1 MISHFS
7 ILNSFETSGLH
18 YFTILDAGFF
28 RNFSTRLFLHQ
39 AIQRIKDN
47 LNGYGS
53 STSITSV
60 SCHDLGGPLLQS
72 SLHSCHLGIQPIFT
86 SHNIT
91 TSLAHGQLLPL
102 FAFMCK
108 FLYIAT
114 RIMMNGLHS
123 SYDTSFFSCRDF
135 QSLHR
140 FFCMPWLSFVH
151 GIGPTFFS
159 TLLCFSLSSHRLL
172 HKLKWHVPSIH
183 ALKFHGT
190 F

>member
-1 MISHFS
+1 M
-7 ILNSFETSGLH
+7 
-18 YFTILDAGFF
+18 ILDTGFF
-28 RNFSTRLFLHQ
+28 RNISTGVFLRQ

-60 SCHDLGGPLLQS
+60 SFHDLRGPLLQS
-72 SLHSCHLGIQPIFT
+72 SLHSCHFRIQPIFT
-86 SHNIT
+86 THNIT
-91 TSLAHGQLLPL
+91 TSLAHGQLLPV
-102 FAFMCK
+102 FVFMCK

-114 RIMMNGLHS
+114 RIIMNGLHS